1 MNYYALLLILLRSE
15 EMNFPVLNVTWANVI
30 VLPFSKYSLGGP
42 SKFPSINSPSISI
55 YQNLTHE
62 RSALIHHIVFWKIIL
77 QYTSKVLN
85 INIPSDPTVPFL
97 GINPKKVKMSA

>member
-15 EMNFPVLNVTWANVI
+15 EMNFSVLNVTWAYVI
-30 VLPFSKYSLGGP
+30 LLPFSKCSLGVP
-42 SKFPSINSPSISI
+42 SKFPSINSPSI
-55 YQNLTHE
+55 YQNLTYE

-85 INIPSDPTVPFL
+85 INIPSDPTAPFL
-97 GINPKKVKMSA
+97 GINPKKIKMSA